1 MKALRA
7 AVAGAAARFTALV
20 LRLFGRGGTSLPGKV
35 LLAVDPDA
43 IAERAASLPR
53 GSFVVSATNGK
64 TTTCSMIA
72 GALVAEGLKPV
83 HNRAGANMA
92 GGIASTLLSEHGDVG
107 LFEIDEFW
115 LDRLV
120 PQIRPNVLLLSNLFR
135 DQLDR
140 YGELDAIVSRWK
152 TVADSGQAGALVL
165 NSDDPSIAA
174 LAEGLSPRPV
184 FFGLRDESVASE
196 QVQHAAEQIV
206 CPACES
212 PLEYR
217 SWTVGHLGSYRCPSC
232 GWARP
237 DADVFATGIE
247 LHGLSGSRFVLEA
260 AGERR
265 AIEIPLPGLYNVYNA
280 VGAAAAALAGG
291 CRLDSVVQSL
301 GATTAV
307 FGRAET
313 VSVDGR
319 ECSILLVKNPA
330 GANEVIR
337 TVGIEP
343 GSHDCLFVLND
354 QIADGRDVSWIWD
367 ADFEEMAGCVGTATC
382 SGSRAV
388 EMAMRLKYAGVEEGR
403 ISIVP
408 NLSEALAAAAAGEGE
423 RLLVLPTYTAMLEL
437 RELLAD
443 RGAVGE
449 SFA

>member
-35 LLAVDPDA
+35 LLAIDPDA

-72 GALVAEGLKPV
+72 GALVAEGLRPV

-92 GGIASTLLSEHGDVG
+92 GGIASTLLSEQGNVG
-107 LFEIDEFW
+107 LFEVDEFW

-120 PQIRPNVLLLSNLFR
+120 PQIRPDVLLLSNLFR

-152 TVADSGQAGALVL
+152 TVADSGQASTLVL

-174 LAEGLSPRPV
+174 LGEGVSPRPV
-184 FFGLRDESVASE
+184 YFGLRDEAVASG
-196 QVQHAAEQIV
+196 QAQHAAEQIV
-206 CPACES
+206 CPACGS

-217 SWTVGHLGSYRCPSC
+217 SWTVGHLGSYGCPAC

-237 DADVFATGIE
+237 EADVFATGIE
-247 LHGLSGSRFVLEA
+247 LRGLSGSRFVLET

-265 AIEIPLPGLYNVYNA
+265 TIEISLPGLYNVYNA

-319 ECSILLVKNPA
+319 DCSILLVKNPA

-367 ADFEEMAGCVGTATC
+367 ADFEALVPRVASAVC
-382 SGSRAV
+382 SGTRAV
-388 EMAMRLKYAGVEEGR
+388 EMALRLKYAGVPDE
-403 ISIVP
+403 S
-408 NLSEALAAAAAGEGE
+408 LSVVADLPAALAAAAAGEGD
-423 RLLVLPTYTAMLEL
+423 RLLAFPTYTAMLDL
-437 RELLAD
+437 REHLVD
-443 RGAVGE
+443 EGAARE